1 MLPFRHHAM
10 TNVFISYR
18 RDDAGGHAGR
28 LADRLIARFGADR
41 VFMDVQDIQ
50 PGQNF
55 EQAIQQTLDGCHD
68 VLVVIGPRWLQILQT
83 RQAQGEDFVRHE
95 VASALASG
103 KTVIPVLV
111 GGAKMPAGDALPAQ
125 LAALGRCQAVEV
137 RDDRFDEDARALV
150 AFLAGGDAVGGVHVL
165 GRSVPRVAI
174 VAAVATIAAV
184 AAGAWLMWS
193 SLAPSSARSSTPSL
207 TASSEPPPLS
217 PSAPSSVAPSQ
228 APRVVRDAA
237 VAPEP
242 MLDGDW
248 IGELAKPGQPTYR
261 VRITLSRAGDT
272 LIGMVRYPSGDGQ
285 ILDGRYVNGRITF
298 HTSHLPQFANE
309 PATIQFQA
317 QVEGDVLR
325 LTTSDDAGVAT
336 GVARRAAATPPK

>member
-1 MLPFRHHAM
+1 M

-41 VFMDVQDIQ
+41 VFMDVQDIR

-55 EQAIQQTLDGCHD
+55 ERAIQQTLADCDH
-68 VLVVIGPRWLQILQT
+68 VLVVIGPRWIQILQA
-83 RQAQGEDFVRHE
+83 REAQGEDFVRHE

-111 GGAKMPAGDALPAQ
+111 GGAKMPGGDVLPAQ
-125 LAALGRCQAVEV
+125 VAALGRCQAVDV
-137 RDDRFDEDARALV
+137 RDDRFDEDAQGLV
-150 AFLAGGDAVGGVHVL
+150 AFLAGGDAVGDVNVL
-165 GRSVPRVAI
+165 GRSVPRVVIA
-174 VAAVATIAAV
+174 AAVATTVAV
-184 AAGAWLMWS
+184 AAGAWLMSRDPTPSPGS
-193 SLAPSSARSSTPSL
+193 SVGSLPGPPSAASTGARSLSGAA
-207 TASSEPPPLS
+207 AS
-217 PSAPSSVAPSQ
+217 
-228 APRVVRDAA
+228 
-237 VAPEP
+237 EP

-261 VRITLSRAGDT
+261 IRITLKRSGAT
-272 LIGMVRYPSGDGQ
+272 LLGMVRYPTGDGQ
-285 ILDGRYVNGRITF
+285 ILDGRYADGQLTF
-298 HTSHLPQFANE
+298 HTSHVPQFATE
-309 PATIQFQA
+309 PATVQFQV

-336 GVARRAAATPPK
+336 GVARRAQSVPPK